1 MFVCRTVL
9 HSVGWDGLGDAACMG
24 WAESCT
30 QDVGQRAF
38 LFACQ
43 IVDFLFF
50 PETKILDEAS
60 RQCSL
65 CCVPFVGFGG
75 TGWLFRCLLHSVCL
89 HLVWSW

>member
-1 MFVCRTVL
+1 MCRTVL
-9 HSVGWDGLGDAACMG
+9 HSFGWDGLGDAACMG

-50 PETKILDEAS
+50 PETNPGRGKQTKQVLHAPFAVFRLLDLGGLGGCFVVCCILFA
-60 RQCSL
+60 CI
-65 CCVPFVGFGG
+65 
-75 TGWLFRCLLHSVCL
+75 
-89 HLVWSW
+89 